1 MVRAMTSIVA
11 LRDVLHRLCNGNAAA
26 VALIEGVM
34 NLAEV
39 YDDVIDRDN
48 KTTDAETHEAF
59 AFALFGLHANPVYRE
74 NPGLQMILL
83 NSLALWRAANRMEAT
98 KDSETL
104 HASYVMRMSPYNFA
118 IAVVMCVA
126 GMENAVNAA
135 QVLYGPGDDDT
146 LASYLRE
153 HQSKD

>member
-1 MVRAMTSIVA
+1 MTDVLQI
-11 LRDVLHRLCNGNAAA
+11 RDVLGRLCNGNAEA

-39 YDDVIDRDN
+39 YDDVIDRDG
-48 KTTDAETHEAF
+48 KATSAEVHQAF

-83 NSLALWRAANRMEAT
+83 NSLALWRAANRMETT
-98 KDSETL
+98 KDTETL
-104 HASYVMRMSPYNFA
+104 HASYVMRMSPYNFVV
-118 IAVVMCVA
+118 AVVMCVA
-126 GMENAVNAA
+126 GMDNAINAA
-135 QVLYGPGDDDT
+135 QVLYGPGDSDT

-153 HQSKD
+153 HQRKD